1 MGAPPREHRCAGCGA
16 TFVAFRRALP
26 CPACGRSA
34 GEPAPILD
42 KVLQTYEENLRAH
55 GAPVPPTFE
64 VRDIWDDYLYRG
76 LFFLRA
82 YDSRGPRDTADSVI
96 SRMLAGGTTAASE
109 GWRAHFA
116 EFYHELLRT
125 RRRASEREK

>member
-1 MGAPPREHRCAGCGA
+1 MSAPRREHRCAGCGA

-26 CPACGRSA
+26 CPVCGRTA
-34 GEPAPILD
+34 GESAPILD
-42 KVLQTYEENLRAH
+42 TILRAYDENVRAH
-55 GAPVPPTFE
+55 GAPVPPSFE
-64 VRDIWDDYLYRG
+64 VRDAWDDYLYRG

-82 YDSRGPRDTADSVI
+82 YDSRGPRDTAETVI
-96 SRMLAGGTTAASE
+96 ARMLADSTTASDE

-116 EFYHELLRT
+116 EFYRELLRA